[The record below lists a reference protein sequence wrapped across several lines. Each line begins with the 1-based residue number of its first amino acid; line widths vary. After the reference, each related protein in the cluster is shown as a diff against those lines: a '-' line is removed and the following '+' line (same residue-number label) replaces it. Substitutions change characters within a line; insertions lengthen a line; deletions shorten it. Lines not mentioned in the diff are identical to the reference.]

1 MEKLTLSQIA
11 AFAGTTCP
19 AGCEHVKI
27 HTLCRD
33 SRMVGP
39 GCLFVPLSGPRFDG
53 HDFIEQAAQNGAS
66 ATLTARPGPQ
76 PIPAL
81 HVSNVLDACQA
92 IAAGYRAQFPDL
104 KTVGI
109 TGSVGKTTTTKMTVC
124 VLGQKYRILTTAE
137 DGNGQQGLTFTLF
150 GLDPTIELA
159 VLEMGM
165 SLPGEMGRLSRM
177 AQPDVAVINGIGRA
191 HIEFFGSR
199 ENILKAKLEILEG
212 MSGNGQLVLNGDDD
226 LLWALR
232 GKLAQKIFYYGM
244 KNPNCDLTAQMLS
257 SNAESCVFSVSYA
270 GQHVQAELPTAG
282 VHNVLDA
289 LAAVGVGLLFDID
302 LEDACAALA
311 GFVPAKGRENIYRK
325 NGFTI
330 LDDCYNASPEAL
342 TASLCVMAELEG
354 GRHIACLGDM
364 FELGAQ
370 SAAAHVECG
379 RVAAE
384 KCDFLLACGK
394 QARYYVEGACSAGMP
409 ASHMALFSDRREAA
423 KFLRTLA
430 QPGDVILFKGSHGAH
445 IEQILSAFFAE

>member
-1 MEKLTLSQIA
+1 MEKLTLLQIA
-11 AFAGTTCP
+11 DFIGTACP
-19 AGCEHVKI
+19 KGSEDLPI
-27 HTLCRD
+27 YTLCRD
-33 SRMVGP
+33 SRKAETGS
-39 GCLFVPLSGPRFDG
+39 LFVPLPGPRLNG
-53 HDFIEQAAQNGAS
+53 HDFIEQAAKNGAS
-66 ATLTARPGPQ
+66 ATLTEHPGPYT
-76 PIPAL
+76 IPAL
-81 HVSNVLDACQA
+81 HVADVLNACQA
-92 IAAGYRAQFPDL
+92 IAAGYKARFPGL
-104 KTVGI
+104 KTIGI
-109 TGSVGKTTTTKMTVC
+109 TGSAGKTTTTKMTVC

-177 AQPDVAVINGIGRA
+177 ARPDVAVINGIGRA

-212 MSGNGQLVLNGDDD
+212 MSGNGRLVLNGDDD

-270 GQHVQAELPTAG
+270 GQHVQAELPAAG
-282 VHNVLDA
+282 THNVLDA
-289 LAAVGVGLLFDID
+289 LAAVSVGLLFDVG

-325 NGFTI
+325 NGFTV

-342 TASLCVMAELEG
+342 TASLCVMAGLEG

-364 FELGAQ
+364 FELGAD
-370 SAAAHVECG
+370 SAQAHAECG

-384 KCDFLLACGK
+384 KCDFLLACGE
-394 QARYYVEGACSAGMP
+394 QARYYMEGACSAGMP
-409 ASHMALFSDRREAA
+409 ASHMALFSDRMDAA
-423 KFLRTLA
+423 AYLRTLA
-430 QPGDVILFKGSHGAH
+430 RPGDVILFKGSHGAH